1 MLAVRTFKP
10 VRRVLF
16 GPKEYRRKENKKENE
31 TSYIHW
37 NPPRKLDIFRKR
49 SGRTA
54 RSAFRLPLFIPPPGL
69 NLTDIQTAVKKQFP
83 KKFSSKFLKKLFFFG
98 KSLPAD
104 VYSHVKGKNES
115 FLPIAGN
122 KQTLLPNLPSLS
134 NSLL

>member
-1 MLAVRTFKP
+1 MSEGKTAHSY
-10 VRRVLF
+10 VRRT
-16 GPKEYRRKENKKENE
+16 K
-31 TSYIHW
+31 
-37 NPPRKLDIFRKR
+37 IFIE
-49 SGRTA
+49 
-54 RSAFRLPLFIPPPGL
+54 IP
-69 NLTDIQTAVKKQFP
+69 
-83 KKFSSKFLKKLFFFG
+83 KKLFFFG